1 MGAFHGIPF
10 DTPQALE
17 AAERTLH
24 HLLITRY
31 TAAAGITL
39 LLYDHMLTF
48 GDEVKYIWKSKEWT
62 APKYMF
68 FIVRYGV
75 PLAVLGH
82 IIQMSGLSNITLSDA
97 LPGILCCIGESQC
110 QSDARFDPCLKHCN
124 LQTAF
129 GLTTIAMTNC
139 TFAQHA
145 DADPLLGTQL
155 NALSS
160 ESSVIVLLRLW
171 VLWDRDRIAVAVTV
185 FAFVLTNVVSL
196 GMLIFMITRVYATV
210 TWNQAIL
217 MCSPA
222 ERLPLGGLW
231 IPGLVFEVIIF
242 VMACFNALYR
252 PRPSHDALAKV
263 LYRDGLTYFA
273 VLFTMR
279 IINVVV
285 GFVAPLSLIFVGVF
299 FVWCTTTIT
308 TTRLVINIRK
318 MSEAPDD
325 DDDEPATP
333 LPLTKSPS
341 RKRRTP
347 LPYDEQSIDDR
358 GLGPRNSKFSEYSRS
373 SVSEAAHH
381 SNAVSSYSCSNFGSG
396 NYGGRAAPPASRTTA
411 TGAFEHVEHIDL
423 TPIRPRS
430 IGGGGAWVEPKS
442 WRRSESA
449 NGHHGRGHSE
459 RSFGDMSEEDGSV
472 LDIGRFK

>member
-97 LPGILCCIGESQC
+97 FCRGYFAVS
-110 QSDARFDPCLKHCN
+110 
-124 LQTAF
+124 TAF
-129 GLTTIAMTNC
+129 GLTTIAMTN
-139 TFAQHA
+139 F
-145 DADPLLGTQL
+145 
-155 NALSS
+155 
-160 ESSVIVLLRLW
+160 IVLLRLW

>member
-1 MGAFHGIPF
+1 
-10 DTPQALE
+10 
-17 AAERTLH
+17 
-24 HLLITRY
+24 
-31 TAAAGITL
+31 
-39 LLYDHMLTF
+39 
-48 GDEVKYIWKSKEWT
+48 
-62 APKYMF
+62 
-68 FIVRYGV
+68 
-75 PLAVLGH
+75 
-82 IIQMSGLSNITLSDA
+82 
-97 LPGILCCIGESQC
+97 
-110 QSDARFDPCLKHCN
+110 
-124 LQTAF
+124 
-129 GLTTIAMTNC
+129 
-139 TFAQHA
+139 
-145 DADPLLGTQL
+145 
-155 NALSS
+155 
-160 ESSVIVLLRLW
+160 
-171 VLWDRDRIAVAVTV
+171 
-185 FAFVLTNVVSL
+185 
-196 GMLIFMITRVYATV
+196 
-210 TWNQAIL
+210 
-217 MCSPA
+217 
-222 ERLPLGGLW
+222 
-231 IPGLVFEVIIF
+231 
-242 VMACFNALYR
+242 
-252 PRPSHDALAKV
+252 
-263 LYRDGLTYFA
+263 
-273 VLFTMR
+273 MR

-285 GFVAPLSLIFVGVF
+285 GFVAPVSLSSSPRVCRDVLILLRLALPHLRWSLVRPDSPSSHSSLRPDSRVS

>member
-10 DTPQALE
+10 DSPQALD

-82 IIQMSGLSNITLSDA
+82 IIQMSGLSDITLSDA
-97 LPGILCCIGESQC
+97 FCRGYFAVS
-110 QSDARFDPCLKHCN
+110 
-124 LQTAF
+124 TAF
-129 GLTTIAMTNC
+129 GLTTIAMTN
-139 TFAQHA
+139 F
-145 DADPLLGTQL
+145 
-155 NALSS
+155 
-160 ESSVIVLLRLW
+160 IVLLRLW
-171 VLWDRDRIAVAVTV
+171 VLWDRDRTAVAVTV
-185 FAFVLTNVVSL
+185 FAFVLTNAVAL

-210 TWNQAIL
+210 TWDPRIL
-217 MCSPA
+217 MCSPDS
-222 ERLPLGGLW
+222 RLPIGGLW

-318 MSEAPDD
+318 MSEAPDE
-325 DDDEPATP
+325 DDEPATP
-333 LPLTKSPS
+333 LPLTKSSS
-341 RKRRTP
+341 RKRRNP
-347 LPYDEQSIDDR
+347 SPCSEDDR

-373 SVSEAAHH
+373 SISDAAHH
-381 SNAVSSYSCSNFGSG
+381 QHAASYSSS
-396 NYGGRAAPPASRTTA
+396 NYGTGTFRSGRAPPASRTTA
-411 TGAFEHVEHIDL
+411 PGAFEHVEHIDL
-423 TPIRPRS
+423 APIRPRS
-430 IGGGGAWVEPKS
+430 IGGGAWVEPQS

-449 NGHHGRGHSE
+449 HGHGHHCE
-459 RSFGDMSEEDGSV
+459 RSFGDMSEEGGDV
-472 LDIGRFK
+472 IDIGRFK